1 MKQIGALAYCNTTAL
16 YGQKVI
22 RLAILISALEVHGYQ
37 YSDYSIRVLPSELD
51 FDSLSLKSK
60 RIMNRFAKKI
70 SLFHQLYLKKRD
82 KVEQGIIRSKNIDT
96 ISIVLLALFD
106 DMIENQQDG
115 DNFIG
120 ERTIPII

>member
-1 MKQIGALAYCNTTAL
+1 
-16 YGQKVI
+16 
-22 RLAILISALEVHGYQ
+22 
-37 YSDYSIRVLPSELD
+37 
-51 FDSLSLKSK
+51 
-60 RIMNRFAKKI
+60 MNRFAKKI